1 MKEKLI
7 KKYINDWVEKEYN
20 LNLSFGEI
28 SDSYYDYIEVMD
40 SNTNGIIVREE
51 PHTIT
56 FNDLF
61 DGVYGSN
68 PTLFVSYFC
77 DYGEGYSPF
86 VKVFESMNLNTFEI
100 KKLDFEIY

>member
-7 KKYINDWVEKEYN
+7 KKYINDWVKKEYN

-28 SDSYYDYIEVMD
+28 SDFKYSSIELID
-40 SNTNGIIVREE
+40 SNPNEIIVSEK
-51 PHTIT
+51 PYIIT
-56 FNDLF
+56 FKDLF
-61 DGVYGSN
+61 NGVYGSN

-86 VKVFESMNLNTFEI
+86 VKVFESMNINTLEI
-100 KKLDFEIY
+100 KKIDFEIY